1 MSSLLYGKAKRVQV
15 GDRSAKL
22 MLLILCDY
30 ADENNRAWPSIDR
43 LMAEGEASASTVQ
56 RALRYL
62 EDRGLIVRDT
72 EYGTRYR
79 ADHSPYVYR
88 IVLDKAEPVEY
99 RNRKSRKRYPEPRG
113 VMDAT
118 PCEDPRGSVDDTPFD
133 SRGSTHDTPS
143 QGHGVSP
150 LTSRGVTGDRH
161 GVSPMTPRGVTH
173 DTQSLKEPSLEP
185 SERVRAR
192 ESQARRIQ
200 LLADFRPDDE
210 QRSLA
215 DGYGMDCDWEL
226 RKFRAKL
233 TGTGEYPADPKTAFT
248 LWLDRGHELSIGK
261 PPASAEDDLTRR
273 ARKLL
278 TTSSLLK
285 TLQPDTSERLQ
296 WLPQVVRLLAEGVE
310 AARIVALIRRAME
323 SGSLGEAA

>member
-133 SRGSTHDTPS
+133 SRGS
-143 QGHGVSP
+143 
-150 LTSRGVTGDRH
+150 
-161 GVSPMTPRGVTH
+161 TH

>member
-88 IVLDKAEPVEY
+88 IVLDKAESVEY

-118 PCEDPRGSVDDTPFD
+118 PCENPRGSVDDTPSD

-143 QGHGVSP
+143 PGHGVSP
-150 LTSRGVTGDRH
+150 TTSRGVTHDRH
-161 GVSPMTPRGVTH
+161 GVSPMTPRGVMG

-192 ESQARRIQ
+192 EHQARRIQ
-200 LLADFRPDDE
+200 LLADFKPDDE

-215 DGYGMDCDWEL
+215 DDYGMDCDWEL

-296 WLPQVVRLLAEGVE
+296 WLPQVARLLAEGVE
-310 AARIVALIRRAME
+310 APRIVTLIRRAME
-323 SGSLGEAA
+323 SGSMGEAA

>member
-1 MSSLLYGKAKRVQV
+1 MG
-15 GDRSAKL
+15 
-22 MLLILCDY
+22 
-30 ADENNRAWPSIDR
+30 
-43 LMAEGEASASTVQ
+43 
-56 RALRYL
+56 
-62 EDRGLIVRDT
+62 
-72 EYGTRYR
+72 
-79 ADHSPYVYR
+79 
-88 IVLDKAEPVEY
+88 
-99 RNRKSRKRYPEPRG
+99 
-113 VMDAT
+113 
-118 PCEDPRGSVDDTPFD
+118 
-133 SRGSTHDTPS
+133 
-143 QGHGVSP
+143 
-150 LTSRGVTGDRH
+150 
-161 GVSPMTPRGVTH
+161 

-285 TLQPDTSERLQ
+285 TLQPDTGERLQ
-296 WLPQVVRLLAEGVE
+296 WLPQVARLLSEGVE

>member
-30 ADENNRAWPSIDR
+30 ADENNCAWPSIDR

-118 PCEDPRGSVDDTPFD
+118 PCEDPRGSVDDTPSD

-150 LTSRGVTGDRH
+150 MTSRGVTGDRH

-192 ESQARRIQ
+192 EHQARRIQ

-215 DGYGMDCDWEL
+215 DDYGMDCDWEL

-278 TTSSLLK
+278 TTSSMLK
-285 TLQPDTSERLQ
+285 TLQPDTGERLQ

-310 AARIVALIRRAME
+310 APRIVVLIRRAME

>member
-150 LTSRGVTGDRH
+150 MTSRGVTGDRH
-161 GVSPMTPRGVTH
+161 GVSPMTPN
-173 DTQSLKEPSLEP
+173 
-185 SERVRAR
+185 
-192 ESQARRIQ
+192 
-200 LLADFRPDDE
+200 
-210 QRSLA
+210 
-215 DGYGMDCDWEL
+215 
-226 RKFRAKL
+226 
-233 TGTGEYPADPKTAFT
+233 
-248 LWLDRGHELSIGK
+248 
-261 PPASAEDDLTRR
+261 
-273 ARKLL
+273 
-278 TTSSLLK
+278 LLK
-285 TLQPDTSERLQ
+285 NHH
-296 WLPQVVRLLAEGVE
+296 
-310 AARIVALIRRAME
+310 
-323 SGSLGEAA
+323 